1 MPKVIL
7 RDKVGGVTALP
18 AETGQS
24 LVDVLRLA
32 GVPLNAVI
40 TQVNGALASED
51 SVLLGADDVVEVFQ
65 ARHYDMSVT
74 RAPSQRKYAAVNPV
88 YTKSILF
95 DDQGN
100 LEVRSE
106 QFDRESY
113 PQFVET
119 VFVESVL
126 SSQTIR
132 HGDRI
137 VLGLSGGRDSI
148 ALLKL
153 LERTRDRLPDFSMT
167 ALTVTGLPDWE
178 ESATFQAAVD
188 ACRRL
193 GIEHVIATAE
203 EVQDVFSLKVPF
215 VEAMTRVVASDRASS
230 TMVIAHHVLRRLI
243 EIEAGKRNVSDVA
256 WGFNADDLLA
266 SMVTWWM
273 SGFRMGGL
281 PVRQLGDFRYT
292 FPLYRI
298 TKKELTLYLELT
310 EPEWNRQGAPG
321 RFTTGPDERSMAYSI
336 ADHLLGLWP
345 GADYYAFNAFA
356 NMQKYMEPM
365 VSEQCGN
372 CGGAIIPQPGY
383 PGPKN
388 LCDVCDV
395 FSRMELVRARS

>member
-7 RDKVGGVTALP
+7 RDKVGGVSALP
-18 AETGQS
+18 AEAGQS
-24 LVDVLRLA
+24 LVDILRLA
-32 GVPLNAVI
+32 GVPLNAVM
-40 TQVNGALASED
+40 TQVNGELASED
-51 SVLLGADDVVEVFQ
+51 SVLLGADDVVEVSQ
-65 ARHYDMSVT
+65 ARHYDMGVT
-74 RAPSQRKYAAVNPV
+74 RAPSERKYAAVKPV

-95 DDQGN
+95 DDKGD
-100 LEVRSE
+100 LEVRRE
-106 QFDRESY
+106 QFDRDSY
-113 PQFVET
+113 PK
-119 VFVESVL
+119 FVESVFIE
-126 SSQTIR
+126 SVTSGQTIR
-132 HGDRI
+132 DGDRI

-153 LERTRDRLPDFSMT
+153 LEQTRDRLPDFSMT

-178 ESATFQAAVD
+178 ESATFRAAVD

-203 EVQDVFSLKVPF
+203 EVQDVFQLKVPF
-215 VEAMTRVVASDRASS
+215 IDAMTQVVASDRSASI
-230 TMVIAHHVLRRLI
+230 MVIAHQVLRRLI
-243 EIEAGKRNVSDVA
+243 EIEAGKRDLHDIA

-281 PVRQLGDFRYT
+281 PIRQLGDFRYT

-298 TKKELTLYLELT
+298 TKKELTLYLEIT

-336 ADHLLGLWP
+336 ADHLLDLWP

-356 NMQKYMEPM
+356 NMQKYQTPIA
-365 VSEQCGN
+365 SEQCEN
-372 CGGAIIPQPGY
+372 CGGAFIPQIGY

-395 FSRMELVRARS
+395 FSRMELVRARR

>member
-7 RDKVGGVTALP
+7 RDKVGGVTNLP

-24 LVDVLRLA
+24 LLDVLRLA
-32 GVPLNAVI
+32 GVPVNAVM
-40 TQVNGALASED
+40 TQVNGELASED

-65 ARHYDMSVT
+65 ARHYDMGVT
-74 RAPSQRKYAAVNPV
+74 RAPSERKYAAVNPV

-95 DDQGN
+95 DDKGD
-100 LEVRSE
+100 LEVRRE
-106 QFDRESY
+106 QFDRDSY
-113 PQFVET
+113 PK
-119 VFVESVL
+119 FVESTFIESVK
-126 SSQTIR
+126 SGQTIR
-132 HGDRI
+132 DGDRI

-153 LERTRDRLPDFSMT
+153 LEQTRDRLPDFSMT

-178 ESATFQAAVD
+178 ESATYQAAVD
-188 ACRRL
+188 ACVRL
-193 GIEHVIATAE
+193 GMEHVIATAE
-203 EVQDVFSLKVPF
+203 EVQDVFQLKVPF
-215 VEAMTRVVASDRASS
+215 IDAMTAVVASDRSASI
-230 TMVIAHHVLRRLI
+230 MVIAHQVLRRLI
-243 EIEAGKRNVSDVA
+243 EIEAGKRDLHDIA

-266 SMVTWWM
+266 SMVTFWM

-281 PVRQLGDFRYT
+281 PIRQLGDFRYT

-298 TKKELTLYLELT
+298 TKKELTLYLQLT
-310 EPEWNRQGAPG
+310 EPDWNRQGAPG

-336 ADHLLGLWP
+336 ADHLLDLWP

-356 NMQKYMEPM
+356 NMQNYMQPI
-365 VSEQCGN
+365 VSEQCEN
-372 CGGAIIPQPGY
+372 CGGALMPQVGF

-395 FSRMELVRARS
+395 FSRLELVRARR

>member
-18 AETGQS
+18 AEAGQS
-24 LVDVLRLA
+24 LVDLLRLA
-32 GVPLNAVI
+32 GVPLNAVM
-40 TQVNGALASED
+40 TQVNGKLVSED
-51 SVLLGADDVVEVFQ
+51 SVLIGADDVVEVFQ
-65 ARHYDMSVT
+65 VRHYDMAVT
-74 RAPSQRKYAAVNPV
+74 RAPSQRKYAAVDPV

-95 DDQGN
+95 DDKGD

-106 QFDRESY
+106 QFDRNSY
-113 PQFVET
+113 PQFVES
-119 VFVESVL
+119 VFIDSVT
-126 SSQTIR
+126 SGQTIR
-132 HGDRI
+132 DGDRI

-153 LERTRDRLPDFSMT
+153 LEQTRDRLPAFEMT

-178 ESATFQAAVD
+178 ESATFQAAVY
-188 ACRRL
+188 ACQRL

-203 EVQDVFSLKVPF
+203 NVEDVFALKVPF
-215 VEAMTRVVASDRASS
+215 IEAMTQVVASDRSASI
-230 TMVIAHHVLRRLI
+230 MVIAHQVLRRLI
-243 EIEAGKRNVSDVA
+243 EIEAGKRGVTDIA

-266 SMVTWWM
+266 SLVTWWM

-281 PVRQLGDFRYT
+281 PVRQLGDIRYT

-310 EPEWNRQGAPG
+310 EPDWNRQGAPG
-321 RFTTGPDERSMAYSI
+321 RFTTGPDERSMAYAV

-345 GADYYAFNAFA
+345 GADYYAFNAFN
-356 NMQKYMEPM
+356 NMQRYQQPLAT
-365 VSEQCGN
+365 EQCGI
-372 CGGAIIPQPGY
+372 CGGAFIPQAGY

-395 FSRMELVRARS
+395 FSRMELVRARR

>member
-1 MPKVIL
+1 MPKVVL
-7 RDKVGGVTALP
+7 RDKVGGVTTLP

-32 GVPLNAVI
+32 GVPLNAVM
-40 TQVNGALASED
+40 TQVNGELASED

-65 ARHYDMSVT
+65 ARHYDMNVT
-74 RAPSQRKYAAVNPV
+74 RAPSERKYAAVKPV
-88 YTKSILF
+88 YTKSVLF
-95 DDQGN
+95 DDKGD
-100 LEVRSE
+100 LEVRRE
-106 QFDRESY
+106 QFDRDSY
-113 PQFVET
+113 PKFI
-119 VFVESVL
+119 ESVFIE
-126 SSQTIR
+126 SVKSGQTIR
-132 HGDRI
+132 DGDRI

-153 LERTRDRLPDFSMT
+153 LEQTRDRLPDFEMT

-188 ACRRL
+188 ACRRI

-203 EVQDVFSLKVPF
+203 EVQDVFNLKVPF
-215 VEAMTRVVASDRASS
+215 IDAMTKVVASDRSASI
-230 TMVIAHHVLRRLI
+230 MVIAHQVLRRLI
-243 EIEAGKRNVSDVA
+243 ENEAGKRGLNDIA

-266 SMVTWWM
+266 SLVTYWM

-281 PVRQLGDFRYT
+281 PIRQLGDFRYT

-298 TKKELTLYLELT
+298 TKKELTLYLQLT
-310 EPEWNRQGAPG
+310 EPDWNRQGAPG

-336 ADHLLGLWP
+336 ADHLLDLWP
-345 GADYYAFNAFA
+345 GADYYAFNAFS
-356 NMQKYMEPM
+356 NMQNYMQPI
-365 VSEQCGN
+365 VSEKCEN
-372 CGGAIIPQPGY
+372 CGGTIMPQVGY

-395 FSRMELVRARS
+395 FSRLELVRARR

>member
-32 GVPLNAVI
+32 GVPLNAVM
-40 TQVNGALASED
+40 TQVNGELASED

-65 ARHYDMSVT
+65 ARHYDMGVT
-74 RAPSQRKYAAVNPV
+74 RAPSERKYAAVKPV

-95 DDQGN
+95 DDKGD
-100 LEVRSE
+100 LEVRRE
-106 QFDRESY
+106 QFDRDSY
-113 PQFVET
+113 PK
-119 VFVESVL
+119 FVESVFIE
-126 SSQTIR
+126 SVTSGQTIR
-132 HGDRI
+132 DGDRI

-153 LERTRDRLPDFSMT
+153 LEQTRDRLPDFSMT

-178 ESATFQAAVD
+178 ESATYQAAVD

-193 GIEHVIATAE
+193 GMEHVIATAE
-203 EVQDVFSLKVPF
+203 EVQDVFQLKVPF
-215 VEAMTRVVASDRASS
+215 IDAMTAVVASDRSASI
-230 TMVIAHHVLRRLI
+230 MVIAHQVLRRLI
-243 EIEAGKRNVSDVA
+243 ENEAGKRGLNDIA

-266 SMVTWWM
+266 SMVTFWM

-281 PVRQLGDFRYT
+281 PIRQLGDFRYT

-298 TKKELTLYLELT
+298 TKKELTLYLQLT
-310 EPEWNRQGAPG
+310 EPDWNRQGAPG

-336 ADHLLGLWP
+336 ADHLLDLWP

-356 NMQKYMEPM
+356 NMQNYMQPI
-365 VSEQCGN
+365 VSEKCEN
-372 CGGAIIPQPGY
+372 CGGAIMPQVGY

-395 FSRMELVRARS
+395 FSRLELVRARR

>member
-1 MPKVIL
+1 MPKAIL
-7 RDKVGGVTALP
+7 RDKVGGVTTLP

-24 LVDVLRLA
+24 LVDLLRLA
-32 GVPLNAVI
+32 GVPVNAVM
-40 TQVNGALASED
+40 TQVNGELASED
-51 SVLLGADDVVEVFQ
+51 SVVLGADDVVEVFQ
-65 ARHYDMSVT
+65 VRHYDMNVT
-74 RAPSQRKYAAVNPV
+74 RSPSQRKYAAVKPV

-95 DDQGN
+95 DDKGD
-100 LEVRSE
+100 LEVRNE

-113 PQFVET
+113 PK
-119 VFVESVL
+119 FVESVFID
-126 SSQTIR
+126 SVTSGQTLR
-132 HGDRI
+132 DGDRI

-153 LERTRDRLPDFSMT
+153 LEQTRDRLPAFEMT

-203 EVQDVFSLKVPF
+203 NVEDVFSLKVPF
-215 VEAMTRVVASDRASS
+215 IEAMTQVVASDRSASI
-230 TMVIAHHVLRRLI
+230 MVIAHQVLRRLI
-243 EIEAGKRNVSDVA
+243 EIEAGNRGVTDIA

-266 SMVTWWM
+266 SLVTWWM

-281 PVRQLGDFRYT
+281 PVRQLGDIRYT

-298 TKKELTLYLELT
+298 TKKELTLYLQLT
-310 EPEWNRQGAPG
+310 EPDWNRQGAPG
-321 RFTTGPDERSMAYSI
+321 RFTTGPDERSMSYAI

-356 NMQKYMEPM
+356 NMQKYQQPLAT
-365 VSEQCGN
+365 EQCGI
-372 CGGAIIPQPGY
+372 CGGAYIPQIGY

-395 FSRMELVRARS
+395 FSRMELVRARR